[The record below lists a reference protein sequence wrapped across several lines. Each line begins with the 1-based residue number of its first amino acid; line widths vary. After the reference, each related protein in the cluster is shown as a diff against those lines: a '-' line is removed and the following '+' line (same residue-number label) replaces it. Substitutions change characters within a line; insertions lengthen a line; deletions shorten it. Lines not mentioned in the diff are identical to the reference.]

1 MTNLERSRRKLA
13 SYVTVPAGRFLARTP
28 LTPDVLTWIGFFI
41 TFGAAVLVVL
51 EYFVAAGL
59 VYLGAALFDMLD
71 GALARETGKSTKFGA
86 VLDSS
91 LDRMA
96 EGVVLLGLVVMFART
111 GEPWEA
117 MLAGMTMLFSFM
129 VSYIKAR
136 MEGLGIE
143 CKAGFFTRPERVALL
158 TVALLVGWSHDALV
172 VLLSI
177 LAFLSLLSAGERL
190 IYAKRHAREQG

>member
-28 LTPDVLTWIGFFI
+28 LTPDALTWIGFFI

-117 MLAGMTMLFSFM
+117 LLAGMTMLFSFM

-158 TVALLVGWSHDALV
+158 TVALLVGWNHYALV

>member
-1 MTNLERSRRKLA
+1 MANLEQSRRKLA
-13 SYVTVPAGRFLARTP
+13 SYVSLPAGRFLARTP

-41 TFGAAVLVVL
+41 TFGAAVLVVF
-51 EYFVAAGL
+51 EQFIAAGL

-91 LDRMA
+91 LDRMS
-96 EGVVLLGLVVMFART
+96 EGVVLLGLLVMFARG

-129 VSYIKAR
+129 VSYIRAR
-136 MEGLGIE
+136 IEALGIE
-143 CKAGFFTRPERVALL
+143 CKAGFFTRPERVGLLTIALL
-158 TVALLVGWSHDALV
+158 FGWNHYALV
-172 VLLSI
+172 VLVAVLC
-177 LAFLSLLSAGERL
+177 FLSLLSAGERL

>member
-1 MTNLERSRRKLA
+1 
-13 SYVTVPAGRFLARTP
+13 
-28 LTPDVLTWIGFFI
+28 
-41 TFGAAVLVVL
+41 
-51 EYFVAAGL
+51 
-59 VYLGAALFDMLD
+59 
-71 GALARETGKSTKFGA
+71 
-86 VLDSS
+86 
-91 LDRMA
+91 MA

>member
-51 EYFVAAGL
+51 EQFVAAGL

-91 LDRMA
+91 LDRLS

-158 TVALLVGWSHDALV
+158 TVALLVGWNHHALV

-190 IYAKRHAREQG
+190 VYAKQHAREQG